1 MATDSKFEC
10 CLVGGTFDRFHAGH
24 KLLLSVAISR
34 SKSVEIH
41 VVNDTLA
48 SKKSNLIQSYETR
61 SNNILDWLNEK
72 SHHGVKIFTL
82 NDAFGPAPV
91 HEKADAIVATP
102 ETTGN
107 CDAINRMRKS
117 SGLGELSILEVPHMI
132 DYSGA
137 IISSTRIRSGVI
149 DLDGNPWIE
158 QDKTQQML
166 KMNSSL
172 DGELKTPMGSLFS
185 GPEDLPE
192 VAMTEALE
200 SLTPNHGSIIAVG
213 DVSVATLLDMEVV
226 PDIGIIDGMTKRQ
239 ELDESEKVSTVQFQ
253 NLLHN
258 NNPPGHISP
267 SMMSSIK
274 EALSS
279 NQKTLINVEGEE
291 DLAPIIIHCLAP
303 IGTVVIYGQPKVGVV
318 VQITSIPVKER
329 CRNIL
334 SQFEVVS

>member
-1 MATDSKFEC
+1 MATDPKFEC

-61 SNNILDWLNEK
+61 SNNILDWLNQK
-72 SHHGVKIFTL
+72 SHHGVKIFPL
-82 NDAFGPAPV
+82 NDAFGPAPE
-91 HEKADAIVATP
+91 HKKADAIVATP

-117 SGLGELSILEVPHMI
+117 SGLSELSIVEVPHMI

-239 ELDESEKVSTVQFQ
+239 ELDDSEKVSTVQFQ
-253 NLLHN
+253 NHLHN

-267 SMMSSIK
+267 SMISSIK

-318 VQITSIPVKER
+318 VQITSLPVKER